1 MRSLRDHFLIA
12 MPAMADPNFNETVTY
27 VCKHDEAGALG
38 VIVNRPGDMS
48 LAEMFAQLK
57 LDLADGTLGA
67 APVLRGGPVEP
78 ERGFVLH
85 RSETPFEATL
95 AVGPEIKLTSSPDI
109 LAAIGNGY
117 GPDPALVALGY
128 AGWGRG
134 QLEAELSSN
143 TWLTVPAN
151 PAIIFETPFEQRWTA
166 ALGLP
171 GVDIRRITHYAG
183 HA

>member
-38 VIVNRPGDMS
+38 VVINRPSEMS
-48 LAEMFAQLK
+48 VAEMFAELK
-57 LDLADGTLGA
+57 LELGNRDLAA
-67 APVLRGGPVEP
+67 KPVLRGGPVEP

-85 RSETPFEATL
+85 RSSKTFDTTL
-95 AVGPEIKLTSSPDI
+95 AGGEVKVTLSPDI
-109 LAAIGNGY
+109 LAAIAQGE
-117 GPDPALVALGY
+117 GPDEAVMVLGY
-128 AGWGRG
+128 AGWDSG
-134 QLEAELSSN
+134 QLEAELKAN
-143 TWLTVPAN
+143 AWLTVPAA
-151 PAIIFETPFEQRWTA
+151 PSIIFETPFEQRWTA

-171 GVDIRRITHYAG
+171 GVDIQEITSYAG